1 MGVPS
6 KIKISFIKTKEPL
19 PFNALV
25 MGQHESEGSGRRT
38 MTAVLSE

>member
-1 MGVPS
+1 MGVPL

-19 PFNALV
+19 PFKALV
-25 MGQHESEGSGRRT
+25 MGQHEQEGSGRRT